1 MEFFQQISHLQGLL
15 KIIIL
20 ELSCKDTL
28 QPTLNSEENY
38 KYLLYIPYQQ
48 QPSEGTKKK
57 KLKVE

>member
-57 KLKVE
+57 K